1 MGIKY
6 IGRMGMRYKVEETKF
21 NVSKLIEACNIIA
34 SNDKYELED
43 VKTNVFISDEVRND
57 KWCLCSSSISVKIP
71 KEHKSCDIDIIRDRN
86 KPTIITGLFINMF
99 GLCLTEKDYKDI
111 VELILDLLDLKIIED
126 NSIHKML

>member
-1 MGIKY
+1 MNIKY
-6 IGRMGMRYKVEETKF
+6 MGSMGMRFEVEETKF
-21 NVSKLIEACNIIA
+21 NVSKLIEASNAIA

-43 VKTNVFISDEVRND
+43 VKTNVFIPDEVRND

-71 KEHKSCDIDIIRDRN
+71 KEHKWFSIDIIRDRN
-86 KPTIITGLFINMF
+86 KPTIITGLLIHMC
-99 GLCLTEKDYKDI
+99 GLCLTEKDFKDI